1 MKFNWKLLG
10 ILVLYLYAVGKPGVQ
25 FGLLKDGQA
34 R

>member
-1 MKFNWKLLG
+1 MMFNWKLLG

-25 FGLLKDGQA
+25 PGLLEDGQV